1 MILPDRNIA
10 PDRALLTIGG
20 IIFAR
25 LSEPMTVS
33 RLWDQIREL
42 NEKRPL
48 SYVWFL
54 LALECRRHGGD
65 RSARFKPQ
73 RGRQNFSAHRL
84 LGMAAV
90 PVFPQDFPTCAIDR
104 GIVARWDR
112 PHR

>member
-20 IIFAR
+20 VIFAR

-33 RLWDQIREL
+33 RLWDEIREL

-54 LALECRRHGGD
+54 LAVDLLFLLNLVWFDQDGLLRR
-65 RSARFKPQ
+65 SV
-73 RGRQNFSAHRL
+73 RQ
-84 LGMAAV
+84 AAV
-90 PVFPQDFPTCAIDR
+90 
-104 GIVARWDR
+104 
-112 PHR
+112 